1 MPRPPAPWVR
11 ALGRHWIGGW
21 VGPRFSLE
29 AIVNKRNP
37 IIILSLFL
45 RAVLAQSILRLA
57 TGWTVGVLA
66 FDYRREMGIFLF
78 TTASRP
84 VLWST
89 QPPIQWVPGALSPG
103 EKRPWR
109 EADHSPPS
117 GAEVKN
123 AWSYISTR
131 QYVFMPWCLVKHR
144 DNFYFQ
150 ILSLFLTGK
159 MIKLGH
165 NVMVTSCL
173 WFHILNVW

>member
-66 FDYRREMGIFLF
+66 FDYRRGPGIFLF
-78 TTASRP
+78 TTVSRMA
-84 VLWST
+84 LG
-89 QPPIQWVPGALSPG
+89 PIQPSIQWIPGTLSLG
-103 EKRPWR
+103 IKRPGR
-109 EADHSPPS
+109 ESDHSPPFS
-117 GAEVKN
+117 AAFKN
-123 AWSYISTR
+123 AWRYTSTP